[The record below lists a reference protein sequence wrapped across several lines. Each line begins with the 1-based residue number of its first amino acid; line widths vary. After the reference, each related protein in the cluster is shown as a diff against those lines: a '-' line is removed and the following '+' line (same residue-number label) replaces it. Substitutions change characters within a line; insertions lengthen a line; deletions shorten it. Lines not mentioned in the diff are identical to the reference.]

1 VYILLQLK
9 IERDA
14 GRVFKGWNEGKI
26 YFAPTYKYSFNSD
39 AYAGETAT
47 SKKKR
52 RTPAWYAS
60 LLNLVSLRKIRIHF
74 LFYSKSPSVKGN
86 IVFLTEEIS
95 LFILLYFYFKSYN
108 KNQHI
113 LLCSYIFFSLRM

>member
-1 VYILLQLK
+1 MLSTKKYHILIVDSSARSLHKSSYTSPYVVYILLQLK

-47 SKKKR
+47 SEKKR
-52 RTPAWYAS
+52 RTPAWYVP
-60 LLNLVSLRKIRIHF
+60 LFNLGFCYTKV
-74 LFYSKSPSVKGN
+74 PV
-86 IVFLTEEIS
+86 
-95 LFILLYFYFKSYN
+95 
-108 KNQHI
+108 
-113 LLCSYIFFSLRM
+113 

>member
-1 VYILLQLK
+1 MYILLQLK

-52 RTPAWYAS
+52 RTPAWYVP
-60 LLNLVSLRKIRIHF
+60 LLNLVPVTQN
-74 LFYSKSPSVKGN
+74 Y
-86 IVFLTEEIS
+86 
-95 LFILLYFYFKSYN
+95 LYIK
-108 KNQHI
+108 
-113 LLCSYIFFSLRM
+113 CSYVNLCCRSRDTYHMHIGYKHST

>member
-1 VYILLQLK
+1 MTNKIISIHRKKVERVNNLFVPFSTSTYGLMLYILLQLK

-52 RTPAWYAS
+52 RTPAWYVP
-60 LLNLVSLRKIRIHF
+60 LLNI
-74 LFYSKSPSVKGN
+74 G
-86 IVFLTEEIS
+86 
-95 LFILLYFYFKSYN
+95 
-108 KNQHI
+108 
-113 LLCSYIFFSLRM
+113 LC

>member
-1 VYILLQLK
+1 MSLHHLMLCIILLQLK

-52 RTPAWYAS
+52 RTPAWYAP
-60 LLNLVSLRKIRIHF
+60 LLNLVSVTQNYLILPSF
-74 LFYSKSPSVKGN
+74 LFTPKSPKCQRKHG
-86 IVFLTEEIS
+86 IPQ
-95 LFILLYFYFKSYN
+95 K
-108 KNQHI
+108 K
-113 LLCSYIFFSLRM
+113 

>member
-1 VYILLQLK
+1 MSLHHLMLCIILLQLK

-52 RTPAWYAS
+52 RTPAWYAP
-60 LLNLVSLRKIRIHF
+60 LLNLVAVTQNYLILPSF
-74 LFYSKSPSVKGN
+74 LFTPTLQVSKE
-86 IVFLTEEIS
+86 T
-95 LFILLYFYFKSYN
+95 
-108 KNQHI
+108 
-113 LLCSYIFFSLRM
+113 